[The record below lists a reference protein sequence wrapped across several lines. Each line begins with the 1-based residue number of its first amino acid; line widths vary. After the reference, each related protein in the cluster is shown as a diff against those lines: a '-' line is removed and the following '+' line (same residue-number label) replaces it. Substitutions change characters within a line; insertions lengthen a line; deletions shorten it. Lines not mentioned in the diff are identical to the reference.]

1 MLCKESYCEPKNEE
15 QRKIYEEFEAFM
27 RFKIN
32 FSLFLTIIILG
43 CYFSFLILVGFFPDF
58 LSTDIGDS
66 TVTLGI
72 VFGICS
78 ILLGVL
84 GTGIYTFVA
93 NFFLD
98 SKEKELISKMRK
110 AGIIIEEG

>member
-66 TVTLGI
+66 PVTLGI

-78 ILLGVL
+78 ILLGV
-84 GTGIYTFVA
+84 
-93 NFFLD
+93 LD